1 MVSFILW
8 IRLENTGKNCRGAL
22 FAKVKIQRKLPP
34 IDEKCNFQNLTKLS
48 MSKTLWFPDDD
59 INLFAEEGLEAYLL
73 IGFVASKDS

>member
-1 MVSFILW
+1 MVSFKLW
-8 IRLENTGKNCRGAL
+8 IRLENCRGAL

-59 INLFAEEGLEAYLL
+59 INLFAEKGLEAYLL